1 MSGQKMKLDLIPIQ
15 PIGLIMSQVA
25 EQQTGGFIGTDS
37 LIELRDE
44 FAEYLIGLQDFSHIH
59 VIYWLS
65 EMTDSIPTSQPQG
78 NSNVPVV
85 GMFACR

>member
-1 MSGQKMKLDLIPIQ
+1 MKLDLIPIQ

-37 LIELRDE
+37 LIELRAE

-59 VIYWLS
+59 VIYWLT
-65 EMTDSIPTSQPQG
+65 EMTDSIPTTQPQG
-78 NSNVPVV
+78 NSDVPVV